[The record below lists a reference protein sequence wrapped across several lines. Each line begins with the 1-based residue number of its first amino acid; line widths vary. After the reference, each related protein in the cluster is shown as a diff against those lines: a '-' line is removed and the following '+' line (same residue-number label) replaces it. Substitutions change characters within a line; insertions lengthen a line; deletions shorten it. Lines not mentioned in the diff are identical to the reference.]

1 MINYSIIPPEERLE
15 EEEPEDTREI
25 EVDGVKL
32 EVKLTSDQTGEIIR
46 VISTNPQDYLTYQP
60 GSEIEFGPQVN

>member
-1 MINYSIIPPEERLE
+1 M
-15 EEEPEDTREI
+15 
-25 EVDGVKL
+25 

-60 GSEIEFGPQVN
+60 GSEIEFSPQVN